1 MVSVLNVW
9 NTLDYLGA
17 VLFGVMSCTL
27 YLRFNWVVQQ
37 FRGEGASI
45 SGLVN
50 ATLIVCKVCVGV

>member
-1 MVSVLNVW
+1 MW
-9 NTLDYLGA
+9 NTLEYLGA

-27 YLRFNWVVQQ
+27 YLRFNWDVQQ

-50 ATLIVCKVCVGV
+50 VTLIVCKVCVGV